1 MKNAAN
7 ILKKND
13 KIKPK
18 MATKILTEHGL
29 RKRIMQ
35 TLGASQPT
43 IRLALKGDDSSTQKR
58 QIRTFALQN
67 GGIELKQL
75 TIDNER

>member
-1 MKNAAN
+1 
-7 ILKKND
+7 
-13 KIKPK
+13 

-43 IRLALKGDDSSTQKR
+43 IRLALRGDDTSPQKR
-58 QIRTFALQN
+58 QIRTFALRN
-67 GGIELKQL
+67 GGIEIRSK
-75 TIDNER
+75 